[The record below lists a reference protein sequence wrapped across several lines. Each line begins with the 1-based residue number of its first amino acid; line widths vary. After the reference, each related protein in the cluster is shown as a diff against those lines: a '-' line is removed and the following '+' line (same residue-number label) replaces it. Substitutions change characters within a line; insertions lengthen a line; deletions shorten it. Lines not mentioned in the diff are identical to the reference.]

1 VSNTSILDN
10 SIWAHDMGG
19 SYIVSGTG
27 TDTITLGTPVTSG
40 GYVYTTSTTNP
51 SLAWGTE
58 SIIPDNITGR
68 ALEVKGD
75 ADFDGEVRI
84 KGKNL
89 SDTLQ
94 AIEDRLA
101 ILHPNPELEEK
112 WEKLKTL
119 GKMYRELEQEIIEKE
134 NVWSILKK

>member
-1 VSNTSILDN
+1 MLDN

-19 SYIVSGTG
+19 SYVVTSTG
-27 TDTITLGTPVTSG
+27 TDTITFGPTPTSG
-40 GYVYTTSTTNP
+40 GYVYTTSTTAP

-58 SIIPDNITGR
+58 NIIPNNITGKGL
-68 ALEVKGD
+68 AVKGD
-75 ADFDGEVRI
+75 AEFEGEVTI

-89 SDTLQ
+89 ADTLQ

-112 WEKLKTL
+112 WENLKAL

-134 NVWSILKK
+134 KMWAILKK